1 MLVHFEEA
9 IKDLRGAEID
19 SVPANKNVQYKVKS
33 YSVFSSLTILIDS
46 KFYFS
51 FDIFISI
58 KSDVGFMAQQN
69 WK

>member
-19 SVPANKNVQYKVKS
+19 SVPANKNVQYKVE
-33 YSVFSSLTILIDS
+33 SLTIFIYS

-69 WK
+69 

>member
-1 MLVHFEEA
+1 MHFEEA
-9 IKDLRGAEID
+9 FKDMQQAKID
-19 SVPANKNVQYKVKS
+19 SVPANKNVQYKVE
-33 YSVFSSLTILIDS
+33 SLTIFIDS